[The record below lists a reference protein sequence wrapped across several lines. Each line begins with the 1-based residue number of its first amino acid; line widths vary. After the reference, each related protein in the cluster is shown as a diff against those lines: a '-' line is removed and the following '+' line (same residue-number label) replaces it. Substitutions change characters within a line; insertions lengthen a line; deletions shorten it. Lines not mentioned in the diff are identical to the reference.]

1 MDFICKSE
9 NQEMNGVN
17 PKNAR
22 ILLVDDNPRNIQVLG
37 TILKH
42 EGYQIIIAQNGC
54 QAIKA
59 VKKAP
64 PDLILLDI
72 MMPQMDGFE
81 TCKKLK
87 QNAISKEIPIIFLTA
102 KADTED
108 IVKGFELGAVDYITK
123 PFNSVELLSR
133 VKTHMELSYKRK
145 LQGVIEMAG
154 AVCHE
159 MNQPLQTILGYS
171 ELILLDIEPGH
182 PLYKKLV
189 NLKKEIEKMGKITRN
204 LMQIIKY
211 KTFKTK
217 NLMKGQKIID
227 IDRSAK

>member
-1 MDFICKSE
+1 
-9 NQEMNGVN
+9 MNMVD

-22 ILLVDDNPRNIQVLG
+22 ILIVDDNPRNIQILG

-42 EGYQIIIAQNGC
+42 EGYQIIIAQNGY

-59 VKKAP
+59 TKKAP

-87 QNAISKEIPIIFLTA
+87 QDSAAKEIPIIFLTA

-108 IVKGFELGAVDYITK
+108 IVKGFEMGAVDYVTK
-123 PFNSVELLSR
+123 PFNSVELLAR

-171 ELILLDIEPGH
+171 ELILFDIQPIH
-182 PLYKKLV
+182 PLYDKLI
-189 NLKKEIEKMGKITRN
+189 NLRNEIDKMAKITRN
-204 LMQIIKY
+204 LMQIIKH